1 MLLPVEVRQIT
12 LDKGWRHRR
21 PYPPLG
27 FIPFSENELGN
38 GDTFG
43 LYWPIGHESKQPL
56 VAETWHDEWSL
67 QPLYSSLS
75 AFLKAASLADEEHPE
90 PPALTDDPDSP
101 RACLDAA
108 RAHIAQ
114 QQTQE
119 AIGLLERA
127 VSVLPEYT
135 DALSMLW
142 GQYVRAGLLEEAAV
156 VAVRA
161 IISPPSFGARALKPL
176 RWLCSPASPSLAQ
189 DPIWRVRHELKM
201 NFGGLKQNADYNLL
215 REAIDGYLAQT
226 DFVRASTL
234 LQTYSELMYSET
246 TAFQERYGFEPEAFI
261 EWQIDVSKNLAVGG
275 RNAES

>member
-1 MLLPVEVRQIT
+1 MLLPVEVHQIT
-12 LDKGWRHRR
+12 LDKCWRHRR

-43 LYWPIGHESKQPL
+43 LYWPIGNESKQPL

-75 AFLKAASLADEEHPE
+75 KFLKAASLADEEHPE
-90 PPALTDDPDSP
+90 VPTVADDPQSP

-108 RAHIAQ
+108 REHIAQ

-119 AIGLLERA
+119 ATELLERA
-127 VSVLPEYT
+127 ISVLPEYT
-135 DALSMLW
+135 DALSLLW
-142 GQYVRAGLLEEAAV
+142 GQYVRAGRLEEAAV

-176 RWLCSPASPSLAQ
+176 RWLCSPASPSLTE
-189 DPIWRVRHELKM
+189 DPIWRVRLELKM

-215 REAIDGYLAQT
+215 REAIGEYLAQA

-234 LQTYSELMYSET
+234 LQTYSELMSSET
-246 TAFQERYGFEPEAFI
+246 TAFQERYGFEPEAFV
-261 EWQIDVSKNLAVGG
+261 EWQIDVSKKLAVGG
-275 RNAES
+275 RNAEF